1 MEAQLLLSRRSPP
14 WIGDLSDA
22 RRAYRVIAR
31 RSTEATSGQSAAMI
45 EVQELTKTYRHFT
58 AVKRLSFKAEPG
70 QITGFL
76 GPNGAGKTTTINM
89 ILRIARAGG
98 STAPIAAQAVH
109 E

>member
-1 MEAQLLLSRRSPP
+1 
-14 WIGDLSDA
+14 
-22 RRAYRVIAR
+22 
-31 RSTEATSGQSAAMI
+31 MI

-70 QITGFL
+70 LITGFL

-89 ILRIARAGG
+89 ILGLARPDGGAARIAAKPFQELADPVGTVDAVLAGG
-98 STAPIAAQAVH
+98 AFHAGRSACGILRATATIGGLP